1 MTAILTALC
10 CCDRDPTPPQ
20 IGCADFMALC
30 YGVGGQIKLQFA
42 STLQIDVRAI
52 CDNGLPGPTF
62 ESYYAAA
69 KARVTGV
76 YVEGQGADI
85 TVKASSTVRRVT
97 SVLEY
102 VPNQICPNATDCQEQ
117 EQIAE
122 WQGAGRLG
130 CAVNPLCPFPTG
142 PLSPFALPIEIYA
155 TLANTSATL
164 RFRYLGACCLPGQ
177 QCEWNTVAPPG
188 TVGALFNACFLP
200 GCNYLQRCPVYTA
213 NFTNGSVTG
222 IGQLDAVNLTA
233 CSFSDA
239 YYDPAGGGFIS
250 ISQTGSV
257 GVF

>member
-20 IGCADFMALC
+20 IGCPDFLALC

-42 STLQIDVRAI
+42 STLQIEYRAT
-52 CDNGLPGPTF
+52 CGDYVLGPTY
-62 ESYYAAA
+62 ESYYATA

-76 YVEGQGADI
+76 YVEGVNADI

-102 VPNQICPNATDCQEQ
+102 VPNEICPRAFECQEQ
-117 EQIAE
+117 LQIAE
-122 WQGAGRLG
+122 WQGTGKLG
-130 CAVNPLCPFPTG
+130 CQVSPFCPFYNGPT
-142 PLSPFALPIEIYA
+142 SPFALPLQIYA

-164 RFRYLGACCLPGQ
+164 RFQYLGACCLPGQ
-177 QCEWNTVAPPG
+177 QCEWVTVAPPG
-188 TVGALFNACFLP
+188 AVGALFSACFLP

-213 NFTNGSVTG
+213 NFSQGSVTG
-222 IGQLDAVNLTA
+222 IGEIGGVNLTA